1 MAEPIK
7 RVHYFDHQFLRE
19 SDFTAEQDYHKEM
32 RRIHNR
38 VLHTWGIAEG
48 LALSFAAGASRVT
61 VGQGIAIDG
70 QGREIVLPVD
80 TQTQDLSGFAGR
92 TVFITIA
99 YDEQQTDSTSE
110 TGVTNAT
117 RWTESPLMMV
127 AENPPSD
134 PSQSLILGRATVAAD
149 GTISTVNDGVDPNR
163 RRFAGVVGGDL
174 EVRSLALTDP
184 SVASTQWPRL
194 RLGAANRADLQ
205 SNLRVTGNLEVT
217 GTVDGRDVSADA
229 TAFAAHV
236 ARTDNPHTTTAT
248 QVGALASVDGVS
260 NPGGNVD
267 LVATNA
273 VSITPDD
280 ANNRITIGENH
291 SARTDNP
298 HQTTAAQVGALPLT
312 GGTISGALNVSAGNV
327 LLGDGAGD
335 AYVGIG
341 GTPDKNF
348 TLFIKGGAGNPS
360 VFGGSRTAVMIWPIL
375 SGMIGLSIVASQ
387 GGVDTLSVGGTARF
401 TGNKIG
407 FVSDTFV
414 NSSGHTLRT
423 GDVVKLKSRGAIR
436 FHGDNNRI
444 PIPEVT
450 LADSENDPL
459 VIGVVC
465 QEATPAPDEPD
476 SRTEPEDP
484 TSIPDGGELFVV
496 TLGTF
501 AHCKVDAAGAPI
513 AVGDL
518 LTSST
523 NPGHAQKAT
532 SPQIGSI
539 IGKALEPLNEGTG
552 YIAVFV
558 NIQ

>member
-1 MAEPIK
+1 
-7 RVHYFDHQFLRE
+7 
-19 SDFTAEQDYHKEM
+19 
-32 RRIHNR
+32 
-38 VLHTWGIAEG
+38 
-48 LALSFAAGASRVT
+48 
-61 VGQGIAIDG
+61 
-70 QGREIVLPVD
+70 
-80 TQTQDLSGFAGR
+80 
-92 TVFITIA
+92 
-99 YDEQQTDSTSE
+99 
-110 TGVTNAT
+110 
-117 RWTESPLMMV
+117 
-127 AENPPSD
+127 
-134 PSQSLILGRATVAAD
+134 
-149 GTISTVNDGVDPNR
+149 
-163 RRFAGVVGGDL
+163 
-174 EVRSLALTDP
+174 
-184 SVASTQWPRL
+184 
-194 RLGAANRADLQ
+194 
-205 SNLRVTGNLEVT
+205 
-217 GTVDGRDVSADA
+217 
-229 TAFAAHV
+229 
-236 ARTDNPHTTTAT
+236 
-248 QVGALASVDGVS
+248 VGALASVDGVS